1 MGTSTGGGECSLS
14 GGSSHTITQM
24 RPRPERLQRLP
35 QQYFV
40 ALLGRVAAA
49 AAQAGPPLVDL
60 GRGNPETGPPPHVIE
75 ALRGSALE
83 QTVHGYAPI
92 RGLARTREAIASRY
106 RDVYGVELD
115 PETEVALV
123 PGTKTAIVELALSL
137 CDEGDTL
144 LLPDPYYPDYP
155 SGPALAGAVIEL
167 LPLQAPDWAP
177 DLDAAP
183 NAAALYLNYPSN
195 PCAVCVPPGTFESA
209 VRWAQRSGGAVVH
222 DAAYMDLI
230 YDGRKPQSFL
240 ATPGAKDIGV
250 EMWSMSKTYGMA
262 GWRVGFVL
270 GNAEIV
276 ERINLLNDHNRVGI
290 FTPLQ
295 AATIA
300 ALEGP
305 QDSVDERVDADAR
318 RRDVIASALPEPI
331 VCEGTFFVWLR
342 LPEGLTAE
350 SLLLEHRVAVA
361 PGEGFGP
368 SGAGWARLSL
378 AVSDELVELGA
389 ERLQRAFAAVA
400 A

>member
-1 MGTSTGGGECSLS
+1 V
-14 GGSSHTITQM
+14 
-24 RPRPERLQRLP
+24 RARPERLQRLP

-49 AAQAGPPLVDL
+49 AAQDGPPLVDL

-75 ALRGSALE
+75 ALRASALE
-83 QTVHGYAPI
+83 PGVHGYAPI
-92 RGLARTREAIASRY
+92 RGLPRTREAIAARY
-106 RDVYGVELD
+106 GDVYGVELD

-123 PGTKTAIVELALSL
+123 PGTKTAIVELALGL

-144 LLPDPYYPDYP
+144 LLPDPYYADYP
-155 SGPALAGAVIEL
+155 SGPALAGAKLGLV
-167 LPLQAPDWAP
+167 PLHAPDWAP

-183 NAAALYLNYPSN
+183 EAAALYLNYPSN
-195 PCAVCVPPGTFESA
+195 PCAVCAPAGTFESA
-209 VRWAQRSGGAVVH
+209 VRWAQRTGGAVVH
-222 DAAYMDLI
+222 DGAYMDLV

-240 ATPGAKDIGV
+240 ATPGAKDVGV

-290 FTPLQ
+290 FAPVQ

-305 QDSVDERVDADAR
+305 QDSVEERVTAYAR
-318 RRDVIASALPEPI
+318 RRDIIAGALPEPV

-378 AVSDELVELGA
+378 AVSDAAIELGA
-389 ERLQRAFAAVA
+389 ERLQRAFATVA